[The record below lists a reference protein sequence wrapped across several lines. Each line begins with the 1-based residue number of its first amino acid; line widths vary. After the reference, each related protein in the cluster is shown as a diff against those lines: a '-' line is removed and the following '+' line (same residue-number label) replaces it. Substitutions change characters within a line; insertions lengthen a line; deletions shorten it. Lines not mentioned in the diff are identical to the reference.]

1 MDWNR
6 NEPMGCQLFETPIFS
21 KLKLF
26 KPKLFKPKLFKPQTF
41 GTNTFQTKNL
51 LKTPPFFETNT
62 VSVRVHPNTERDI
75 EKISATLARDDTV
88 H

>member
-41 GTNTFQTKNL
+41 Q
-51 LKTPPFFETNT
+51 TNT

>member
-51 LKTPPFFETNT
+51 LKTPPLFRNQHSFGSGPSKHGTRYRE
-62 VSVRVHPNTERDI
+62 D
-75 EKISATLARDDTV
+75 
-88 H
+88 

>member
-41 GTNTFQTKNL
+41 KPKLFKPKLFKPKTFRNW
-51 LKTPPFFETNT
+51 FG
-62 VSVRVHPNTERDI
+62 SVHSWNEI
-75 EKISATLARDDTV
+75 
-88 H
+88 